1 MVLSSMFFK
10 DIRKNGAR
18 SHGRKLNLQCQEQ
31 SIDHIPY
38 YLSGLSRAHFFP
50 TTFLEIAVFYQR
62 RTCETEVSNIK
73 SEIISF
79 AFKQNRKVLYFLDIW
94 SKLLVN

>member
-1 MVLSSMFFK
+1 MHIGCSAVAHAHAK
-10 DIRKNGAR
+10 KTPV
-18 SHGRKLNLQCQEQ
+18 
-31 SIDHIPY
+31 IDHIPY
-38 YLSGLSRAHFFP
+38 YLSGLSRAHFCP

-73 SEIISF
+73 SVIISF
-79 AFKQNRKVLYFLDIW
+79 PFKQNRKVLYFLDIW